1 MFRHH
6 RSAVSSQDESGVES
20 EAQSLPELFSLICE
34 DKEIQEGIQLRWGER
49 STLNGLNGNGK
60 KNTENCQLRF
70 QIPGKVSTNADKVN
84 ILLQAQVSGHYI
96 GSVFWLLFL
105 KTPAIYTM
113 PQAFW
118 NVFPQLHI
126 PSSELAKL
134 QVYAKIPEV
143 FLKKIP

>member
-1 MFRHH
+1 MFPHH

-34 DKEIQEGIQLRWGER
+34 AKEIQEGIQLRWGER

-60 KNTENCQLRF
+60 KNSENCQLRF

-96 GSVFWLLFL
+96 VSAFHILQNAQVTSNKMVHKKRQHFL
-105 KTPAIYTM
+105 AQFSTPFYM
-113 PQAFW
+113 G
-118 NVFPQLHI
+118 
-126 PSSELAKL
+126 
-134 QVYAKIPEV
+134 
-143 FLKKIP
+143 